1 MSGPDDGWAATV
13 SAWALA
19 QADIRALVQIGSRV
33 QKGAAVD
40 RFSDYDYHLVTS
52 SPGRYRDGAFTRD
65 LGPLW
70 ACGTQVAFGD
80 AVKVTAV
87 YAGAL
92 EADFVVLSNWE
103 VRVAALALAW
113 PMAAPLWPAP
123 LRRGVAN
130 LRIVAAP
137 GWKVIKGG
145 RDWETRY
152 SRISP
157 LRLPLSRGEFDRLCG
172 EFWTQLVWSAKKAE
186 RGEFRASQR
195 ALHVHLI
202 ENSLRMLQEEA
213 LLEGRAARPLG
224 RRAEGW
230 MTPEQ
235 LEGTDFSTALDRDA
249 LLSGMQRIMDVFE
262 KSSLAVASRNG
273 WDSSRHDEVR
283 AWLNGL
289 RVS

>member
-1 MSGPDDGWAATV
+1 MSGPDDGWGATV

-33 QKGAAVD
+33 QKGAAAD
-40 RFSDYDYHLVTS
+40 RWSDYDYHLVTS
-52 SPGRYRDGAFTRD
+52 HPGRYRDGSFTRD

-92 EADFVVLSNWE
+92 EADFVVLSHWE

-113 PMAAPLWPAP
+113 PATAPLWPAP
-123 LRRGVAN
+123 LGRGVAN

-145 RDWETRY
+145 RGWEGRY

-172 EFWTQLVWSAKKAE
+172 EFWTQLVWAAKKAE

-195 ALHVHLI
+195 ALHLHLV

-213 LLEGRAARPLG
+213 LQEGRAAQPLG
-224 RRAEGW
+224 RRAEAW
-230 MTPEQ
+230 LTAEQ
-235 LEGTDFSTALDRDA
+235 LQATGFVTAPERGA
-249 LLSGMQRIMDVFE
+249 LLSGLARIMDVFD
-262 KSSLAVASRNG
+262 KSSGAVAAANG
-273 WDSSRHDEVR
+273 WDAGRHGEVR
-283 AWLNGL
+283 GWIGAL